1 MYFSGFPKG
10 LYDINGDGNFKLVT
24 EINSRL
30 VISSNLTNDVFLY
43 TKYDVIISV
52 IQTIIG

>member
-24 EINSRL
+24 ELNSR
-30 VISSNLTNDVFLY
+30 VSNIKQFN
-43 TKYDVIISV
+43 
-52 IQTIIG
+52 